1 MYALYME
8 GRKWNLLTKSDHSY
22 FGASIIMAE
31 RIAELCLLSPFYK
44 NIRLHLKRS
53 SCVIYIFKHTEL
65 FWRKQTSL
73 LPSWLTTLF
82 NGREVIFHLTLLTLF
97 ATTRKALRRIPTTW
111 KVSLFGVIL
120 VHIFPHSDQNNSE
133 YGHFLRSAPSL
144 MNLMTYHLTMETL
157 IWRISV

>member
-22 FGASIIMAE
+22 FGASIIMAKK
-31 RIAELCLLSPFYK
+31 IAELSPFYK

-65 FWRKQTSL
+65 FLRKQTSS

-82 NGREVIFHLTLLTLF
+82 NGRVVIFHLTLLTLF
-97 ATTRKALRRIPTTW
+97 ARTRKALRRIPTAW
-111 KVSLFGVIL
+111 KVSVFGVIL
-120 VHIFPHSDQNNSE
+120 VRIFPHSDQNNSE
-133 YGHFLRSAPSL
+133 YGHFLGSAPSL
-144 MNLMTYHLTMETL
+144 MNLMT
-157 IWRISV
+157 